1 MECRHLRR
9 MRVQVGLLLAIIVV
23 GVGGAGTA
31 SGAFLS
37 TGVLGSES
45 IDGESR
51 HQICSPTL
59 GHEPP
64 GRTPEVFAPE
74 LLSRSGHPLHG
85 ALAISPAGDRLCW
98 SVLPPAIICTHCQD
112 GDWTDPEPL
121 PLPGRGVQA
130 PAFSPDG
137 HRLYFQAAGSGGF
150 GSLDIW
156 WVDLRRGD
164 WTTAVNIGRPVN
176 SPGVEG
182 QPTLTEAGE
191 LFYSG
196 SMAGVEYGRGIF
208 HALPVDGGYGVPQAL
223 GDAVNTPGID
233 FYPFV
238 TPDGETLLFAS
249 NRGRTGEE
257 LTIHVSYRTPGDD
270 WTEPVDVHPF
280 MDFPRAAR
288 FPSISPDGRFLFFW
302 SEGKIWWVDSGVLPK
317 RGVK

>member
-64 GRTPEVFAPE
+64 GRTPELFAPE

-85 ALAISPAGDRLCW
+85 ALAISPTGDRLCW
-98 SVLPPAIICTHCQD
+98 SVLPPAIICTRCEH
-112 GDWTDPEPL
+112 GNWTDPEPL

-130 PAFSPDG
+130 PAF
-137 HRLYFQAAGSGGF
+137 
-150 GSLDIW
+150 
-156 WVDLRRGD
+156 
-164 WTTAVNIGRPVN
+164 
-176 SPGVEG
+176 
-182 QPTLTEAGE
+182 
-191 LFYSG
+191 
-196 SMAGVEYGRGIF
+196 
-208 HALPVDGGYGVPQAL
+208 
-223 GDAVNTPGID
+223 
-233 FYPFV
+233 
-238 TPDGETLLFAS
+238 
-249 NRGRTGEE
+249 
-257 LTIHVSYRTPGDD
+257 
-270 WTEPVDVHPF
+270 
-280 MDFPRAAR
+280 
-288 FPSISPDGRFLFFW
+288 SPDGRFLFFW